1 MNILLDENK
10 CNILFGLQH
19 SEKGGTKE
27 RPINL
32 KELIIYTEK
41 IYFVCCDLFYWY
53 TAVQFR
59 LRSRKI
65 IVSQQR
71 SIINKYSREF
81 FLYLCQT
88 STNTQNKRKN
98 VFLKFLKFRLLKW
111 HLATLSTKN
120 VVVELIRS
128 GPLSQA
134 QLEG

>member
-1 MNILLDENK
+1 MNILSDENK
-10 CNILFGLQH
+10 CNIVFGLHH
-19 SEKGGTKE
+19 SEKGENRE

-41 IYFVCCDLFYWY
+41 IYFIRCDLFYWY

-81 FLYLCQT
+81 FF
-88 STNTQNKRKN
+88 
-98 VFLKFLKFRLLKW
+98 VFLPNHLQIFRIKGKIC
-111 HLATLSTKN
+111 S
-120 VVVELIRS
+120 
-128 GPLSQA
+128 
-134 QLEG
+134 